1 VSLPVLFRPNAATE
15 LTEAWDW
22 YEARREGLGDEFA
35 TCIEAA
41 IAQAARTPDV
51 NPRVHGEV
59 RRALVRRFPYGV
71 FYLIEGQALLVLA
84 VAHVRRQP
92 GYWLARK

>member
-1 VSLPVLFRPNAATE
+1 VSLPVLFRPEAATE
-15 LTEAWDW
+15 LAEAWDW
-22 YEARREGLGDEFA
+22 YESRREGLGAEFG

-41 IAQAARTPDV
+41 ISHAARSPDA

-71 FYLIEGQALLVLA
+71 FYVVEGQALLVLA
-84 VAHVRRQP
+84 VAHARRQP
-92 GYWLARK
+92 GYWLAR

>member
-1 VSLPVLFRPNAATE
+1 M
-15 LTEAWDW
+15 EAWDW
-22 YEARREGLGDEFA
+22 YESRREGLGAEFG
-35 TCIEAA
+35 TCVEAA
-41 IAQAARTPDV
+41 IARAARSPDI

-71 FYLIEGQALLVLA
+71 FYVVEGQALLVLA
-84 VAHVRRQP
+84 VAHARRQP